1 MVTEPAVSILG
12 CCFPSVH
19 PFCNWLNSMGLDAQQ
34 LEVKYKNYC

>member
-12 CCFPSVH
+12 CCFPS
-19 PFCNWLNSMGLDAQQ
+19 FCNWLNSMGPDAQQ